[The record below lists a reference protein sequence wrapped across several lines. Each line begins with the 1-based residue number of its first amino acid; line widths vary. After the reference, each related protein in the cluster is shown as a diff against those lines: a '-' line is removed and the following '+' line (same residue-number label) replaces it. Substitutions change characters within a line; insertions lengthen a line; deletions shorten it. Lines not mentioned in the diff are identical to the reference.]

1 MIVRRKEYAKREP
14 SRDAHKIYIV
24 CEGKGTEPAYFSF
37 FEGLSSNLQL
47 ITIPPDE
54 GTDPLKLMERAKDIL
69 LGENRKY
76 TIDYRQG
83 DSIWFVIDTDTWEKE
98 GKIVPLR
105 GFCSSQ
111 NEEIPKQYD
120 EVKMYSAWNVR
131 SLAYLS
137 AMKISSPSK
146 FMSNISSQ
154 DSCKFLYASLLVC
167 P

>member
-69 LGENRKY
+69 LGESRKY

-98 GKIVPLR
+98 GKILPLR

-120 EVKMYSAWNVR
+120 EVKMYSAWNVAQSNGR
-131 SLAYLS
+131 V
-137 AMKISSPSK
+137 MVICSK
-146 FMSNISSQ
+146 SKTHKQ
-154 DSCKFLYASLLVC
+154 RQG
-167 P
+167 